1 MSNVKDATNR
11 VTNEESRNRT
21 ARNPNREAD
30 IPRLLQC
37 LFQEHR
43 YLAALVGVLESKA
56 VSPAPLRMGDYYL
69 LRDIAAYLHDYP
81 DQVHHPTEDV
91 LFGKLERRQPSMKGA
106 IRRMRLDH
114 ETVMKET
121 EALLDLL
128 NRAIEE
134 HGKELE
140 ESVRNACHS
149 FATHQREHMEFENQT
164 LFAAAI
170 EALKPSDW
178 RAIEHRFS
186 TREDPLFGRIVGR
199 QHRTLYEYLIGPNDE
214 TSGKLSLTRMRLLER
229 MIRASGTI
237 VNGADAF
244 GARLRELAELLS
256 RETRSALKQSLQRG
270 DPVSAA
276 VLPIRHGAFLASSVF
291 RCNLDLLRI
300 LTTTI
305 RDAFAH
311 RVRGAVRQEELRDC

>member
-291 RCNLDLLRI
+291 QCNLDLLEI
-300 LTTTI
+300 CMQTA
-305 RDAFAH
+305 RDALADQ
-311 RVRGAVRQEELRDC
+311 VSGPIGLDEPRDS